1 MLIGIYALIGISTA
15 LAVLE
20 DYTANEIIAAV
31 ILGATW
37 PIYITTKLIQRL
49 K

>member
-15 LAVLE
+15 LSVLE
-20 DYTANEIIAAV
+20 DCTASEIIASV
-31 ILGATW
+31 IVGALW
-37 PIYITTKLIQRL
+37 PLYITTKLIQRL

>member
-1 MLIGIYALIGISTA
+1 MLIAIYALIAISTT
-15 LAVLE
+15 LAMLE
-20 DYTANEIIAAV
+20 DYTASEIIAAV
-31 ILGATW
+31 IVGATW